1 MARPRRS
8 SFSRPDMSPWGFLAR
23 LRARREEKRR
33 DKEARLVLRSV
44 LKDPTRLAGTSL
56 RPEHANRVMVVRHE
70 RDAGDGRL
78 LSVFFTILRHPRPYA
93 FSRQH
98 HEVLELWR
106 LDAATRRLER
116 VEGANLSRLKG
127 GDGEPAG
134 FGPGV

>member
-1 MARPRRS
+1 
-8 SFSRPDMSPWGFLAR
+8 MSAEGRGFFAR

-33 DKEARLVLRSV
+33 GREARRLLRSV
-44 LKDPTRLAGTSL
+44 LENPARLAGTSL

-70 RDAGDGRL
+70 HAAGDGRL
-78 LSVFFTILRHPRPYA
+78 LAVWFTILRHPRPYA

-106 LDAATRRLER
+106 LDAPSLALER
-116 VEGANLSRLKG
+116 VEGANLSRLRG

-134 FGPGV
+134 FGPAV